1 MMEVEGARRLWTR
14 SVAQHKLRY
23 MTMLSDGDCKTFNE
37 LQNERP
43 YGDVLIKKEECVNH
57 VSKRMGTALRNLI
70 TDNKKRGVTLGG
82 RGEGS
87 GLDVC
92 SKRRRSVSGVIFLNI
107 FLLPLE
113 TNTCLSFRI

>member
-57 VSKRMGTALRNLI
+57 VQKNGYSSK
-70 TDNKKRGVTLGG
+70 K
-82 RGEGS
+82 
-87 GLDVC
+87 LDHRQQEARC
-92 SKRRRSVSGVIFLNI
+92 YAGWSR
-107 FLLPLE
+107 
-113 TNTCLSFRI
+113 